1 MKRKKILAVLCVLLA
16 GVCIMEIAKAQTRV
30 HGQDIVQE
38 SGTANSAEAI
48 QNVAIPDGQEIR
60 YESATTYD
68 PNEVGTVS
76 QSSHMY
82 IPNP

>member
-16 GVCIMEIAKAQTRV
+16 GVCIMGIAKAQTRV

-48 QNVAIPDGQEIR
+48 QTVDIPDGQEIK
-60 YESATTYD
+60 YESATVYN